1 MNFREDVEA
10 KKLVSFKEKTIISTY
25 STHDFRSE

>member
-25 STHDFRSE
+25 STHEFRSE